1 MAALEQVCWHLTC
14 CDFLFDVL
22 EEAGVDM
29 HQLAAGVEEA
39 RFHAERLFYDTAR
52 KRGRA
57 VSVGSGAAVLLKRF
71 EDQFEGDSP
80 IVEDFVKGWPKC
92 AAGGGDAGP
101 CARPALYLGRGEW
114 SAACENHATEAELD
128 RYNQWR
134 RDQEDVYKLATH
146 MPDRRRRIGRALID
160 WWRAQS
166 GPEDA
171 FAAGMLG

>member
-1 MAALEQVCWHLTC
+1 MSTSRSRRKSSPQGVGRRPSAATLAALEQVCWHLTC

-71 EDQFEGDSP
+71 EDQFEGTPRLSKTSSRLAE
-80 IVEDFVKGWPKC
+80 VC
-92 AAGGGDAGP
+92 
-101 CARPALYLGRGEW
+101 RG
-114 SAACENHATEAELD
+114 
-128 RYNQWR
+128 
-134 RDQEDVYKLATH
+134 
-146 MPDRRRRIGRALID
+146 RRRRWAVREAC
-160 WWRAQS
+160 S
-166 GPEDA
+166 T
-171 FAAGMLG
+171 